1 MGTIRKISCSVL
13 VAAALSGCSVLPG
26 SGSESGPKKG
36 DESGLTYQDALEAM
50 LPGVRDAM
58 KPAMPGVEPQEGLR
72 SNADCGGPDLL
83 DGKDASKVK
92 STFDVDLT
100 GVAPDGRSPEEL
112 ASGVVSRL
120 VSQGEWKAG
129 QRQDTT
135 PVSKP
140 DGVIKYVDKPGAGS
154 VMVIAYPFKTTSGA
168 VIPKLSAVIVTDCL
182 RNPKYMKE

>member
-1 MGTIRKISCSVL
+1 MRTGTIRKISCAVL
-13 VAAALSGCSVLPG
+13 VAAAVSSCSMLPG
-26 SGSESGPKKG
+26 SGSGSPEKG
-36 DESGLTYQDALEAM
+36 DDGRTYQDALDAM

-58 KPAMPGVEPQEGLR
+58 KPAMPDIEPAEGLR
-72 SNADCGGPDLL
+72 DNADCGGPDLT

-100 GVAPDGRSPEEL
+100 GVASDGRTPQEL

-120 VSQGEWKAG
+120 TRQGGWTAG
-129 QRQDTT
+129 ERPDTA
-135 PVSKP
+135 PVGKP
-140 DGVIKYVDKPGAGS
+140 DGVIKYVDKPGAGT